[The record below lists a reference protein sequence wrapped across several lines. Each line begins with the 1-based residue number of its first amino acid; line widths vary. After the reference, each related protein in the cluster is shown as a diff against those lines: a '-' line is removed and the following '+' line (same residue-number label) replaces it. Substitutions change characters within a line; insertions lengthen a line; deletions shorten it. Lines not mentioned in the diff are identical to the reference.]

1 MTASNHI
8 RSLNLLVKKLFCS
21 FFLRAGFCMKFL
33 TKNSS
38 PCLSNHGLG
47 QCCEWPH
54 TTIPTQHCHSP
65 ADPRHSLLFHPCSA
79 VIPYPCTHI
88 GQIHLIFFFPNVTD
102 IRPVIQMENNR
113 HTLMWMQLSVSLLN
127 TSSSTP
133 QGYAYASPYNFFY
146 FILECNMNLGVTKLW

>member
-21 FFLRAGFCMKFL
+21 FFLRAGFCLKFL

-47 QCCEWPH
+47 QCCEWPR

-88 GQIHLIFFFPNVTD
+88 GQIHLIFFFQMSQISALLFRWRITD
-102 IRPVIQMENNR
+102 THWCGCSCLYRFWIPQAAPLRVMHMPVLTI
-113 HTLMWMQLSVSLLN
+113 
-127 TSSSTP
+127 
-133 QGYAYASPYNFFY
+133 F
-146 FILECNMNLGVTKLW
+146 FILF